1 MNRSDLHCCVFVYD
15 LPDPT
20 SQFCISQFCELVSDL
35 RRISVGLHSLPLFPH
50 LNDRCQTVSGRGW
63 GGGGEWKRVES
74 VIFVGCP
81 LSRVLTQ
88 RLTPP
93 TLHILIT
100 SHSSF
105 FTHFKVVII
114 TILSKSKKLNVKS
127 SN

>member
-63 GGGGEWKRVES
+63 GGVEKGTECHLCRVS
-74 VIFVGCP
+74 TVQSFDAKTAP
-81 LSRVLTQ
+81 
-88 RLTPP
+88 PP